1 MNYRRF
7 LWNQSS
13 SGFDQ
18 RNCSTISRFV
28 IFYIIVFWKIFTK
41 AGKPGWACII
51 PVYNIIVMLE
61 IIKRPV
67 WWLILLIIPFVN
79 IVFAIIISM
88 DMAVAFGK
96 SKVWGFF
103 MLFILGFIGYPIL
116 GFGSAQY
123 SAPSRT

>member
-1 MNYRRF
+1 M
-7 LWNQSS
+7 NQSS
-13 SGFDQ
+13 SGLGV
-18 RNCSTISRFV
+18 SIISFIISLV
-28 IFYIIVFWKIFTK
+28 FIIFYIIVFWKIFTK

-67 WWLILLIIPFVN
+67 WWLILFIIPFVN
-79 IVFAIIISM
+79 IIMAIITTM
-88 DMAVAFGK
+88 DTAAAYGK
-96 SKVWGFF
+96 SKAWGFF